1 MNTISKK
8 NLLPYLL
15 ILILFLVSLIWV
27 FRAPDHFSW
36 SADLYLRNEDTS
48 VLSQLFYSE
57 STELSSDSCIDG
69 SRDGNIVTFSD
80 LPDLRTLALFRF
92 DPTNTQEP
100 YRVTHVGFLL
110 NGEYF
115 FTMEAADLE
124 AQASPVNASWQLNG
138 EELEFSP
145 QNTDSSFLLP
155 ADSVR
160 QAAEATAA
168 RLHVLYVRQ
177 RFFAA
182 LSAALLLCV
191 LLFFRKG
198 IVSYLKTLFLPDS
211 SGHFD
216 WFSLI
221 CTAVIAGALLV
232 VCIIGLFSALGL
244 HPDEWDVK
252 ACLDYGMTHFL
263 PPDMRDPAVAQ
274 TYSGYGYTKLEN
286 YTWYFYLAGKVAL
299 LFKTLFCSLAY
310 YRVPNLLLF
319 AALAFYFVRHI
330 RRKNWL
336 MVAFGICVQSWY
348 IFSYTTADALDF
360 TIAFVIVC
368 LLSNPESLLYRTVEK
383 KKLCKKDLS
392 TFLVLGLLFG
402 NIALGK
408 QCYLAILALSFF
420 VLLLRLI
427 WQKDQ
432 AQKNVLWRNYLII
445 VGIFLA
451 VFAFRAGFDVAHYG
465 TEKSQVK
472 EAVAIQYADYDKN
485 PSTPTEELNP
495 SWHMYSRGYSLADVF
510 AENPDWFAMSYKS
523 FCGLLQDHDTGA
535 WYYWCMG
542 LLYLA
547 LFAGIGIATFRQ
559 TDNLQGRI
567 RFLICTLLMI
577 GELAASIVNSWL
589 IESMAQGRY
598 LLPCILIA
606 GYLAS
611 TVPELFRKKI
621 YRALLCVAGILSVG
635 YFGLVG
641 IPLFF

>member
-1 MNTISKK
+1 MHTSRK
-8 NLLPYLL
+8 NLFLYLP
-15 ILILFLVSLIWV
+15 ILILFLASFIWV
-27 FRAPDHFSW
+27 LKAPDHFSW
-36 SADLYLRNEDTS
+36 SADLYLRNDDTS
-48 VLSQLFYSE
+48 VLSQLFYSDND
-57 STELSSDSCIDG
+57 ELSQDNSTDG
-69 SRDGNIVTFSD
+69 TRDGNIVTFSG
-80 LPDLRTLALFRF
+80 LPDLRSLTLFRF
-92 DPTNTQEP
+92 DPTNTQES
-100 YRVTHVGFLL
+100 YRVTHVGFFL
-110 NGEYF
+110 NGEAF
-115 FTMEAADLE
+115 FTMDAADLE

-138 EELEFSP
+138 EELVFTP
-145 QNTDSSFLLP
+145 QNPDSSFLLS
-155 ADSVR
+155 ADSIR
-160 QAAEATAA
+160 EAAENAA
-168 RLHVLYVRQ
+168 AKLHVLYVRQ
-177 RFFAA
+177 RFFLA
-182 LSAALLLCV
+182 LSIALLLCV
-191 LLFFRKG
+191 LLFFRNG
-198 IVSYLKTLFLPDS
+198 IASYLKTLFLPDS

-216 WFSLI
+216 WFALI
-221 CTAVIAGALLV
+221 STAVIAGALLV

-286 YTWYFYLAGKVAL
+286 YTWYFYLAGKIAL
-299 LFKTLFCSLAY
+299 LFKMMFCSLAY

-319 AALAFYFVRHI
+319 AALAFYFVRNI
-330 RRKNWL
+330 RQKNWL
-336 MVAFGICVQSWY
+336 MVALGICVQSWY

-360 TIAFVIVC
+360 TISFAITC
-368 LLSNPESLLYRTVEK
+368 LLCNPQSLLYRTVEK
-383 KKLCKKDLS
+383 KKLCRRDIPA
-392 TFLVLGLLFG
+392 FLLLGLLFG

-427 WQKDQ
+427 WQKDPL
-432 AQKNVLWRNYLII
+432 QKKVLWRNYLII
-445 VGIFLA
+445 VGVFLA
-451 VFAFRAGFDVAHYG
+451 VFAFRAGFDIAHYG

-495 SWHMYSRGYSLADVF
+495 SWHMYSRGYTLPDVF

-542 LLYLA
+542 LLYLT

-559 TDNLQGRI
+559 PDNLQGNV
-567 RFLICTLLMI
+567 RFVICTLLMV

-611 TVPELFRKKI
+611 TVPELFQKKI
-621 YRALLCVAGILSVG
+621 YRMLLSIAGILSVG